1 MITQEHTIEPVLTP
15 EQIQERVAA
24 LANQLDQELKGSEPI
39 LLGVLNGAFVFM
51 SDLVRKMS
59 LPVQVDFCRVA
70 SYGAST
76 ESCGQITLSKD
87 CELDLRGRVVLVV
100 EDIVDTGLTVNW
112 LLRHLRARGPN
123 KLKLCSFIDK
133 PERRET
139 QVDLDYVG
147 FTVPRGFL
155 VGYGLDYNQQY
166 RNLPG
171 VGELKF
177 CS

>member
-1 MITQEHTIEPVLTP
+1 MITQEHTIDPVLSPEDIQKRVAELASQLDEELRGGEPV
-15 EQIQERVAA
+15 
-24 LANQLDQELKGSEPI
+24 
-39 LLGVLNGAFVFM
+39 LLGVLNGAFMFI
-51 SDLVRKMS
+51 SDLVRQMNS
-59 LPVQVDFCRVA
+59 PVQVDFCRLV

-76 ESCGQITLSKD
+76 ESSGKIVMRKD
-87 CELDLRGRVVLVV
+87 CELDLNGRVVVVV

-112 LLRHLRARGPN
+112 LMKHLRARNP
-123 KLKLCSFIDK
+123 KALKLCSFIDK

-139 QVDLDYVG
+139 EVDLDYVG

>member
-1 MITQEHTIEPVLTP
+1 
-15 EQIQERVAA
+15 
-24 LANQLDQELKGSEPI
+24 
-39 LLGVLNGAFVFM
+39 
-51 SDLVRKMS
+51 
-59 LPVQVDFCRVA
+59 
-70 SYGAST
+70 
-76 ESCGQITLSKD
+76 
-87 CELDLRGRVVLVV
+87 
-100 EDIVDTGLTVNW
+100 VDTGLTVNW
-112 LLRHLRARGPN
+112 LMHHLRMRKP
-123 KLKLCSFIDK
+123 KVLKLCSFIDK

-139 QVDLDYVG
+139 EVEVDYIG

>member
-1 MITQEHTIEPVLTP
+1 MITQEHTIDPVLSP
-15 EQIQERVAA
+15 EQIQDRVAEIA
-24 LANQLDQELKGSEPI
+24 SQLDKELQGGEPI
-39 LLGVLNGAFVFM
+39 LLGVLNGAFMFL
-51 SDLVRKMS
+51 SDLVRHMS
-59 LPVQVDFCRVA
+59 IPVQIDFCRLA

-76 ESCGQITLSKD
+76 ESCGKIAMRKD
-87 CELDLRGRVVLVV
+87 CELDISNRVVVVV
-100 EDIVDTGLTVNW
+100 EDIVDTGLTLNW
-112 LLRHLRARGPN
+112 LIQHLRTRKPKA
-123 KLKLCSFIDK
+123 LKLCSFIDK
-133 PERRET
+133 PERRTEKI
-139 QVDLDYVG
+139 DMDYVG

>member
-1 MITQEHTIEPVLTP
+1 MITQEHTIDPVLSPEEIQKRVAELAGQLDEELRGGEPV
-15 EQIQERVAA
+15 
-24 LANQLDQELKGSEPI
+24 
-39 LLGVLNGAFVFM
+39 LLGVLNGAFMFM
-51 SDLVRKMS
+51 SDLVRQMN

-70 SYGAST
+70 SYGSGT
-76 ESCGQITLSKD
+76 QSSGKITMSKD
-87 CELDLRGRVVLVV
+87 CELDLSGRVVLVV
-100 EDIVDTGLTVNW
+100 EDIVDTGITVKW
-112 LLRHLRARGPN
+112 LMRHLRARNP
-123 KLKLCSFIDK
+123 KVLKLCSFIDK

-139 QVDLDYVG
+139 SVDLDYVG

-166 RNLPG
+166 RSLPG